1 MRNERIATA
10 MEKVYA
16 DGSEMPQLKIVCG
29 EGGGEYYLSPFR
41 GYAFQVSYTI
51 NGVGSAGS
59 SEVVGLGNIIKA
71 CDGYNGSMSN
81 SSIYAANVSLTKG
94 YFSALCDVAITK
106 SGISIPLFLEGADG
120 LISTGEVID
129 DFINDC
135 ISYVRNLVG

>member
-1 MRNERIATA
+1 MRNLVATNL
-10 MEKVYA
+10 EKVYSA
-16 DGSEMPQLKIVCG
+16 NSTMPQLKIICG
-29 EGGGEYYLSPFR
+29 EDEYYLSPFR

-94 YFSALCDVAITK
+94 YFSALCDVAIAK
-106 SGISIPLFLEGADG
+106 SGISIPLFLEGEK
-120 LISTGEVID
+120 LIPTGEIIN
-129 DFINDC
+129 DFIDEC